1 MDKYEFN
8 IKVEQIK
15 KMVNK
20 GDYETAMKIADTID
34 WRRVRNVNILSMVA
48 TIYEKNG
55 EYQEA
60 KDILLLAFE
69 RAPIGKRLLFKL
81 AELAIKEGS
90 IREAEDYYREFCD
103 LAPDDPRQYILRYM
117 ILGAKGAPVEQL
129 IHTLEQYCGI
139 ELDEKWLY
147 ELAELYAEAGM
158 GDLCIMACDKIML
171 MFGLGKYV
179 EKAMELKIQFA
190 PLTTYQMDLVEN
202 RDKYEAKLRAVEKEY
217 RMGKPAGGY
226 EDISRDGQVPYEAG
240 TDRPSHDAGSREAA
254 FTREP
259 GYEEEYEEEPSYSRE
274 VVYTR
279 EPGYEEGPEY
289 DPEAGYDEDAA
300 FIGGAGEAG
309 YAEDRDYEG
318 YAGEAV
324 YAEDQ
329 EYSGGTGYAPQE
341 RYGAEAGYAA
351 QEGYGA
357 EAGYAAREGYGAEAG
372 YAAREGYDA
381 EAGYAAQEGH
391 GAQAGYDAQ
400 EGYGAEAGYAEDD
413 EEEAGVYDDYGPDD
427 GENPPVHDQVT
438 IEPEEAVTGHQEWMP
453 EEDPDAMTDKA
464 LKARMHEA
472 EVQANLAMEMS
483 RISDQG
489 FRREVEMAQTRV
501 LSDIRDISKSPVR
514 QAHHLMIEAATPQ
527 QGLEQ
532 AIESLKK
539 IHKETG
545 AKNQAAKIT
554 GEKINGKG
562 VFNISDKLTGKDL
575 IIEGAG
581 DMTESILQELNQLMA
596 RDETGMNVVLIDA
609 AERLAGLHRIYPGLA
624 KRFEYIGTSTPH
636 KEDGYEASK
645 EDKRPVRQVQVKR
658 QDNPQPAV
666 RTMGR
671 PHPAQEETKTAVQ
684 EQQPRQQTAQEM
696 IKPERRPEQ
705 QKPVAK
711 MQLPQPDPVQKI
723 NAADSDK
730 VNETVPASL
739 KKDETGP
746 VSIKKNR
753 TVPTSA
759 KDETG
764 PVSIKKNRT
773 VPASAK
779 DETGPVSIKKN
790 QAVPASVK
798 KVPEPEIPEEEEIPD
813 DEEMDIDEFAK
824 YACGY
829 AGDIDCSISGKSML
843 ALYERIEIM
852 EEDGIPLTR
861 VNAEDLIEEAADKA
875 ENPSFFK
882 RLTGIFS
889 SKYDKDGLL
898 ILKEEHF
905 I

>member
-1 MDKYEFN
+1 MAPVLETGISIPGTSYREMQKMDKYEFN

-329 EYSGGTGYAPQE
+329 EYAGGTGYAPQE
-341 RYGAEAGYAA
+341 R
-351 QEGYGA
+351 YGA

-391 GAQAGYDAQ
+391 GAQAGYAAQQGHGAQAGYDAQ

-413 EEEAGVYDDYGPDD
+413 EEEAGVYDDYGQDD

-483 RISDQG
+483 RISD
-489 FRREVEMAQTRV
+489 
-501 LSDIRDISKSPVR
+501 RD
-514 QAHHLMIEAATPQ
+514 L
-527 QGLEQ
+527 G
-532 AIESLKK
+532 
-539 IHKETG
+539 
-545 AKNQAAKIT
+545 
-554 GEKINGKG
+554 GKW
-562 VFNISDKLTGKDL
+562 KW
-575 IIEGAG
+575 
-581 DMTESILQELNQLMA
+581 
-596 RDETGMNVVLIDA
+596 
-609 AERLAGLHRIYPGLA
+609 P
-624 KRFEYIGTSTPH
+624 
-636 KEDGYEASK
+636 
-645 EDKRPVRQVQVKR
+645 RPVSFLISGISAR
-658 QDNPQPAV
+658 V
-666 RTMGR
+666 RSGR
-671 PHPAQEETKTAVQ
+671 PIT
-684 EQQPRQQTAQEM
+684 
-696 IKPERRPEQ
+696 
-705 QKPVAK
+705 
-711 MQLPQPDPVQKI
+711 L
-723 NAADSDK
+723 
-730 VNETVPASL
+730 
-739 KKDETGP
+739 
-746 VSIKKNR
+746 
-753 TVPTSA
+753 
-759 KDETG
+759 
-764 PVSIKKNRT
+764 
-773 VPASAK
+773 
-779 DETGPVSIKKN
+779 
-790 QAVPASVK
+790 
-798 KVPEPEIPEEEEIPD
+798 
-813 DEEMDIDEFAK
+813 
-824 YACGY
+824 
-829 AGDIDCSISGKSML
+829 
-843 ALYERIEIM
+843 
-852 EEDGIPLTR
+852 
-861 VNAEDLIEEAADKA
+861 
-875 ENPSFFK
+875 
-882 RLTGIFS
+882 
-889 SKYDKDGLL
+889 
-898 ILKEEHF
+898 
-905 I
+905 